1 MRSTILKRT
10 FEKLNL
16 PQIKQIS
23 SYDGP
28 SYEAVKSI
36 RKQNLNPAMLTY
48 YREPLLIHSGEAKN
62 LNLGDHLLN

>member
-10 FEKLNL
+10 FEKFNL

-23 SYDGP
+23 SYEGP
-28 SYEAVKSI
+28 SYETVKSI

-48 YREPLLIHSGEAKN
+48 YREPLLIHSG
-62 LNLGDHLLN
+62 

>member
-10 FEKLNL
+10 LKKLDL

-28 SYEAVKSI
+28 SYEAVKTI

-48 YREPLLIHSGEAKN
+48 YRQPLLIHSGEADKKN
-62 LNLGDHLLN
+62 

>member
-28 SYEAVKSI
+28 SYETVKSI

-48 YREPLLIHSGEAKN
+48 YREPLLIHSG
-62 LNLGDHLLN
+62 